1 MMDAMHTQT
10 EARFSL
16 QGGEKIKPAIC
27 IACLKDEAVT
37 A

>member
-16 QGGEKIKPAIC
+16 QGSEKIKPAIC
-27 IACLKDEAVT
+27 TAPLKDEVVIA
-37 A
+37 